1 MKIKLKSVISI
12 AVSLVLIAGAFLGG
26 YFLRKSE
33 EKEDIY
39 DWIESIVGTYYALY
53 DEETGEY
60 VEFTKEDYARAMVS
74 GLLDKY
80 SFFFNA
86 SELEEESET
95 KKGNHYGLGVSFWKG
110 GTTLEIARVL
120 GNSPAEKAGITDGE
134 LITAIKEEG
143 KEKVFLDRTNYSSIL
158 TKIEEGVEFTLY
170 TKKLGVDKEYKIA
183 KRVYVQS
190 YVWYYDSEKQLTFT
204 SNFGEKPIAT
214 IESTTKNLGLDDK
227 TAYIEFASFSGNA
240 DEEMIA
246 VMDYMHERGKTKL
259 ILDLRNNG
267 GGYLSILEDLACCF
281 IKGETAENLV
291 AYSKYKD
298 GTIEEYKTTEN
309 RYKDM
314 EVVVLANK
322 NTASASE
329 CLIGAMLCSG
339 SLKEENIV
347 CEKQEDGR
355 ATTYGKG
362 IMQRLYVSEE
372 FNAGIQL
379 TVGHMFWPNG
389 VTIHK
394 KGITPTVEENKVAPK
409 VDIDYA
415 LERGI
420 AILKG

>member
-1 MKIKLKSVISI
+1 M
-12 AVSLVLIAGAFLGG
+12 
-26 YFLRKSE
+26 
-33 EKEDIY
+33 
-39 DWIESIVGTYYALY
+39 
-53 DEETGEY
+53 
-60 VEFTKEDYARAMVS
+60 
-74 GLLDKY
+74 
-80 SFFFNA
+80 
-86 SELEEESET
+86 
-95 KKGNHYGLGVSFWKG
+95 GVSFWKG